1 MREAKV
7 KLGIDFELME
17 QREAKRSKMPKTDIV
32 CKYFLDAVKIRIYGY
47 KWQCPNGD
55 ECHYKHCLP
64 KDYIIKTLQEKTEE
78 EMTIEEFH
86 DLEEKIDVE
95 RERLS
100 LTGTKLTDKT
110 FMQWKDRRLKE
121 KEKTL
126 GYDKKAELLKKLK
139 TGRELFIQNNDAYID
154 DENADDD
161 VYENQNNE
169 LEEETR
175 ALQQEL
181 WNTEVKVDTE
191 LFKEEGDLD
200 EVNLEEENED
210 EEEEV
215 DQ

>member
-169 LEEETR
+169 LEEETK

>member
-1 MREAKV
+1 LREAKV

-210 EEEEV
+210 EEEGV

>member
-1 MREAKV
+1 LREAKV

-169 LEEETR
+169 LEEETK

-210 EEEEV
+210 EEEV

>member
-110 FMQWKDRRLKE
+110 FMQWKERRLKE

-169 LEEETR
+169 LEEETK

-210 EEEEV
+210 EEEGV

>member
-1 MREAKV
+1 
-7 KLGIDFELME
+7 ME

-32 CKYFLDAVKIRIYGY
+32 CKYFLDSVKNKVYGY

-55 ECHYKHCLP
+55 DCHYKHCLP
-64 KDYIIKTLQEKTEE
+64 KDYIIKSLQEKTEE

-86 DLEEKIDVE
+86 DLEEKIDIE

-100 LTGTKLTDKT
+100 LTGTKVTDKT
-110 FMQWKDRRLKE
+110 FTQWKERRIKE
-121 KEKTL
+121 KEKSAN
-126 GYDKKAELLKKLK
+126 YDKKAELLKKLK
-139 TGRELFIQNNDAYID
+139 TGRELFIQNTDQYQD

-169 LEEETR
+169 LEEETK

-181 WNTEVKVDTE
+181 WNTEVKVNTE

-200 EVNLEEENED
+200 EVNLDDDEEENIND
-210 EEEEV
+210 
-215 DQ
+215 D

>member
-169 LEEETR
+169 LEEETK

-210 EEEEV
+210 EEEGV

>member
-1 MREAKV
+1 LREAKV

-210 EEEEV
+210 EEEV

>member
-210 EEEEV
+210 EEEGV

>member
-169 LEEETR
+169 LEEETK

-210 EEEEV
+210 EEEV

>member
-169 LEEETR
+169 LEEETK

-210 EEEEV
+210 EEGV

>member
-210 EEEEV
+210 EEEV

>member
-210 EEEEV
+210 EEGV

>member
-1 MREAKV
+1 
-7 KLGIDFELME
+7 ME

-32 CKYFLDAVKIRIYGY
+32 CKYFLDAVKVRIYGY

-55 ECHYKHCLP
+55 DCHYKHCLP

-86 DLEEKIDVE
+86 DLEEKIDAE

-110 FMQWKDRRLKE
+110 FMQWKDRRQKE

-169 LEEETR
+169 LEEETK

-181 WNTEVKVDTE
+181 WNTEVKVNTE

-200 EVNLEEENED
+200 EVNLEEED
-210 EEEEV
+210 EVEEV